1 MTQVQWIELVIA
13 IGCAALAAWLTAAE
27 AGIASISR
35 SRADQIVEDGRPGAK
50 RIQLIAQDPAPYLN
64 ATIFVRT
71 LLEITCIVTVA
82 VLTFDAFS
90 ADWQQILVTGG
101 IMLIVSFLLWGVGP
115 RTIGRQRAESVVRF
129 SGPLISFITTL
140 FGPVAQLMIL
150 LGNALTPGRGFTD
163 GPFSTEAELRELV
176 DIAEASA
183 VIEADERQMIHSVF
197 ELGDTI
203 VKEVMVPRPDMVWI
217 RSDATLRQAQSVAL
231 RSGFSRIPVIGVGVD
246 DVLGV
251 INLKDVSRRVHDRPD
266 AQKTETVE
274 SLLREASFCPDSKP
288 IDELLRDM
296 QRTRTHLM
304 IVIDEFG
311 GTAGLVTIEDIL
323 EEIVG
328 EITDEYDPEPTEVV
342 DLGDGQYR
350 VSARMPV
357 DELGE
362 LFGLDIDDDD
372 VETVGGL
379 LAKLLNVVP
388 IPGSRA
394 DWEGIE
400 MIADRA
406 IGRRHQ
412 IGTILVRQLQPA
424 QADIEDADE

>member
-217 RSDATLRQAQSVAL
+217 RSDATLRQAQSLAL

>member
-1 MTQVQWIELVIA
+1 
-13 IGCAALAAWLTAAE
+13 
-27 AGIASISR
+27 
-35 SRADQIVEDGRPGAK
+35 
-50 RIQLIAQDPAPYLN
+50 
-64 ATIFVRT
+64 
-71 LLEITCIVTVA
+71 
-82 VLTFDAFS
+82 
-90 ADWQQILVTGG
+90 
-101 IMLIVSFLLWGVGP
+101 
-115 RTIGRQRAESVVRF
+115 
-129 SGPLISFITTL
+129 
-140 FGPVAQLMIL
+140 MIL

-183 VIEADERQMIHSVF
+183 VIEAEERQMIHSVF

-217 RSDATLRQAQSVAL
+217 RGDATLRQAQSLAL
-231 RSGFSRIPVIGVGVD
+231 RSGFSRIPVIGDGVD

-251 INLKDVSRRVHDRPD
+251 INLKDVSRRVYDRPD
-266 AQKTETVE
+266 AQKTETVD
-274 SLLREASFCPDSKP
+274 SLLREATFCPDSKP

-328 EITDEYDPEPTEVV
+328 EITDEYDPEPTEVA

-394 DWEGIE
+394 EWEGIE

-412 IGTILVRQLQPA
+412 IGTILVRQLPTQQPE
-424 QADIEDADE
+424 IEDADE